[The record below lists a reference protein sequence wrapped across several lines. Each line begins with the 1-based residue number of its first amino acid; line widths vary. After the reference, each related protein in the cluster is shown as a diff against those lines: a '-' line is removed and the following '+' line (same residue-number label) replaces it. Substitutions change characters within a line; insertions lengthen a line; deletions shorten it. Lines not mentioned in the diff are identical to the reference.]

1 MSSSKPNLGPGPGG
15 VMCGDIKLLTSN
27 LFPKLSL
34 VTAVG
39 LRALGFN
46 VVLALSVIVGI
57 RRVVVLNVVVVVV
70 VLVEVDVVVVEEVV
84 EVVVVYCAKGILI
97 GKLNKGY
104 WVEYFFLLGV
114 TGVVDFVL
122 DGR

>member
-1 MSSSKPNLGPGPGG
+1 
-15 VMCGDIKLLTSN
+15 MCGDIKLLTSN

-70 VLVEVDVVVVEEVV
+70 VVEVDVVVVEEVV

-104 WVEYFFLLGV
+104 WVEYFFLV

>member
-15 VMCGDIKLLTSN
+15 VMCEDIKLLTSN

-104 WVEYFFLLGV
+104 WVEYFFLV

>member
-70 VLVEVDVVVVEEVV
+70 VVEVDVVVVEEVV

-114 TGVVDFVL
+114 TGVVDFVV

>member
-27 LFPKLSL
+27 LLPKLSL

-84 EVVVVYCAKGILI
+84 EEVVEVVVVYCAKGILI

-104 WVEYFFLLGV
+104 WVEYFFLL
-114 TGVVDFVL
+114 VDFVL
-122 DGR
+122 DDGR